1 MELKSIAKACAKR
14 RKTTEA
20 ERKGRPDDE
29 EISSV
34 TTEVER
40 PKGPNDEGIS
50 LKTTEAEGQNGFGG
64 ENTSPKTTEV
74 TTEVRRLLGL
84 QFGEASAQELM
95 GSLALRQ
102 REDFRS
108 RYLRPA
114 LHLGIVE
121 MTHPEAPRSPA
132 QRYRLT
138 DKGLAWQR
146 ALWG

>member
-1 MELKSIAKACAKR
+1 MELKSMAKARAKR

-29 EISSV
+29 EISSA
-34 TTEVER
+34 TTEAER
-40 PKGPNDEGIS
+40 QRGPNDEGIS
-50 LKTTEAEGQNGFGG
+50 PKTTEAEGQNGLGG

-74 TTEVRRLLGL
+74 RRLLGL
-84 QFGEASAQELM
+84 QVGEASAQELM

-132 QRYRLT
+132 
-138 DKGLAWQR
+138 
-146 ALWG
+146 

>member
-1 MELKSIAKACAKR
+1 MELKSMAKARAKR

-29 EISSV
+29 EVSSV
-34 TTEVER
+34 TTEAER
-40 PKGPNDEGIS
+40 QKGPNDEGIS
-50 LKTTEAEGQNGFGG
+50 LKTTEAEGQNGLGG
-64 ENTSPKTTEV
+64 ENTSPK

-108 RYLRPA
+108 R
-114 LHLGIVE
+114 
-121 MTHPEAPRSPA
+121 
-132 QRYRLT
+132 
-138 DKGLAWQR
+138 
-146 ALWG
+146 